1 MVKQIL
7 ILLMEKQVN
16 QEQIFGLGLKDQAQI
31 YLILLLIFLADYGM
45 EQKQEENIQLMV
57 LLIQLVQYKVF
68 IYIIIIKMVN
78 GEQAMIQ
85 KLITLLIKINKKE
98 QLFLCQNKNQNK
110 KLLKKQR
117 KQKQM
122 SKSKKKENK
131 MMKIQ
136 VMVS

>member
-78 GEQAMIQ
+78 GEQAIIQ
-85 KLITLLIKINKKE
+85 KLITPLIKINKKE